1 MFYRITTVV
10 AVALCTVAAAFAQTI
25 VPVSDTNRGYLIG
38 PGDVL
43 TIKAL
48 GEPAFD
54 IEKINVDEEGKLY
67 IPYVETP
74 VVAKCKTERELQ
86 AEVARAWSKY
96 LKNPQVNL
104 RVTERLSRPPVS
116 VYGEVTKQSQFDLT
130 RRVYLLEIISVAG
143 GVTDKSS
150 GVIQVFRTR
159 PPVCSGP
166 DDTNNWII
174 NADTDLG
181 VPSRMFSIAALRQG
195 REEANPEILPG
206 DIIVVQ
212 KAAAVY
218 VTGEVIKPGEL
229 GIPEGGLPVTQAIA
243 MASGQTREAKM
254 KDVKIYR
261 RKPGQPQPEMIVANV
276 ERIKKGEMKDVMLEP
291 GDIVEVGKAPKGF
304 MDYLIEF
311 ATGVP
316 NRIPIPIRPI

>member
-1 MFYRITTVV
+1 MFFRITTAF
-10 AVALCTVAAAFAQTI
+10 AVIACTVAAAFSQGIIPT
-25 VPVSDTNRGYLIG
+25 SDTSRGYLIG

-48 GEPAFD
+48 GEPAFEV
-54 IEKINVDEEGKLY
+54 EKINVDEEGKLY
-67 IPYVETP
+67 IPYVDAP
-74 VVAKCKTERELQ
+74 VIAKCKTERELQ
-86 AEVARAWSKY
+86 AEVAKVWSKY
-96 LKNPQVNL
+96 LRNPQINL

-130 RRVYLLEIISVAG
+130 RRVFLLEIISVAG

-166 DDTNNWII
+166 TDVNNWLI

-181 VPSRMFSIAALRQG
+181 VPSRLFSIAALRQG

-212 KAAAVY
+212 KASSIY
-218 VTGEVIKPGEL
+218 VTGEVNKPGEL
-229 GIPEGGLPVTQAIA
+229 GIPEGGLPLTQAIA
-243 MASGQTREAKM
+243 MSSGQTREAKL

-261 RKPGQPQPEMIVANV
+261 RRAGQQEPEMIVANV
-276 ERIKKGEMKDVMLEP
+276 EKIKKGETKEVMLEP
-291 GDIVEVGKAPKGF
+291 GDIIEVGKAPKKF

>member
-1 MFYRITTVV
+1 MFYRITTVL
-10 AVALCTVAAAFAQTI
+10 AVIVCTVAAAFAQGI
-25 VPVSDTNRGYLIG
+25 VPVSDTGRGYLIG

-48 GEPAFD
+48 GEPTFD

-86 AEVARAWSKY
+86 AEVAKAWSKY
-96 LKNPQVNL
+96 LRNPQINL

-166 DDTNNWII
+166 DDINNWII

-212 KAAAVY
+212 KAAAIY

-229 GIPEGGLPVTQAIA
+229 GIPEGGLPLTQALA
-243 MASGQTREAKM
+243 MASGVNREAKT
-254 KDVKIYR
+254 KEVKIFR
-261 RKPGQPQPEMIVANV
+261 RKIGSPQPEMIAVNLD
-276 ERIKKGEMKDVMLEP
+276 EIKKGGAKDVMLEP
-291 GDIVEVGKAPKGF
+291 GDIVEVGKAPKKF
-304 MDYLIEF
+304 TDFLMDFI
-311 ATGVP
+311 TGVP
-316 NRIPIPIRPI
+316 GRIPIPIRPI

>member
-1 MFYRITTVV
+1 MICRITTFFCLL
-10 AVALCTVAAAFAQTI
+10 ACFATAALAQGI
-25 VPVSDTNRGYLIG
+25 VPVSDTGRGYLIG

-48 GEPAFD
+48 GEPSFD
-54 IEKINVDEEGKLY
+54 VEKISVDEQGRLFV
-67 IPYVETP
+67 PYVDAP
-74 VVAKCKTERELQ
+74 IIAKCKTERELQ
-86 AEVARAWSKY
+86 AEVAKAWSKY
-96 LKNPQVNL
+96 LRNPQLTL

-116 VYGEVTKQSQFDLT
+116 VYGEVAKQSQFDLT
-130 RRVYLLEIISVAG
+130 RQVYLLEIVSVAG

-166 DDTNNWII
+166 NDPNNWVIDPDK
-174 NADTDLG
+174 NLG
-181 VPSRMFSIAALRQG
+181 VPSRLFSIAALRQG
-195 REEANPEILPG
+195 REEANPEIVPG

-212 KAAAVY
+212 KSAAVY
-218 VTGEVIKPGEL
+218 VTGEVIRPGEL
-229 GIPEGGLPVTQAIA
+229 GIPEGGLPLTQAIA

-261 RKPGQPQPEMIVANV
+261 RKAGVPQPEMIVANV

-316 NRIPIPIRPI
+316 GRIPIPIRPL

>member
-1 MFYRITTVV
+1 MFYRITTVA
-10 AVALCTVAAAFAQTI
+10 AVVFCTVAAAFAQGI
-25 VPVSDTNRGYLIG
+25 VTVSDTNRGYLVG

-67 IPYVETP
+67 IPYVDTP
-74 VVAKCKTERELQ
+74 VIAKCKTERELQ
-86 AEVARAWSKY
+86 AEVAKAWSKY

-212 KAAAVY
+212 KAAAIY

-229 GIPEGGLPVTQAIA
+229 GIPEGGLPLTQALA
-243 MASGQTREAKM
+243 MASGVNREAKT
-254 KDVKIYR
+254 KEVKIFR
-261 RKPGQPQPEMIVANV
+261 RKIGSPQPEMIAVNLDQ
-276 ERIKKGEMKDVMLEP
+276 IKKGGTKDVMLEP
-291 GDIVEVGKAPKGF
+291 GDIVEVGKAPKKF
-304 MDYLIEF
+304 TDFLMDFI
-311 ATGVP
+311 TGVP
-316 NRIPIPIRPI
+316 GRIPIPIRPI

>member
-10 AVALCTVAAAFAQTI
+10 AVIASTFAAAFAQNI

-48 GEPAFD
+48 GEPTFD

-96 LKNPQVNL
+96 LKNPQINL

-130 RRVYLLEIISVAG
+130 RQVYLLEIISVAG

-166 DDTNNWII
+166 NDANNWII

-212 KAAAVY
+212 KAAAIY

-229 GIPEGGLPVTQAIA
+229 GIPEGGLPLTQAIA

-276 ERIKKGEMKDVMLEP
+276 ERIKKGETKDVMLEP
-291 GDIVEVGKAPKGF
+291 GDIVEVGKAPKRF

>member
-1 MFYRITTVV
+1 MFYRITTVF
-10 AVALCTVAAAFAQTI
+10 AVIACTVAAAFAQGI
-25 VPVSDTNRGYLIG
+25 MPVSDTNRGGYLIG

-74 VVAKCKTERELQ
+74 VVAKCKTERQLQ
-86 AEVARAWSKY
+86 AEVAKAWSKY

-130 RRVYLLEIISVAG
+130 RQVYLLEIISVAG

-166 DDTNNWII
+166 SDVNNWII

-181 VPSRMFSIAALRQG
+181 VPSRLFSIAALRQG

-212 KAAAVY
+212 KAAAIY
-218 VTGEVIKPGEL
+218 VTGEVMKPGEL
-229 GIPEGGLPVTQAIA
+229 SIPEGGLPVTQAIA

-254 KDVKIYR
+254 KGHRD
-261 RKPGQPQPEMIVANV
+261 GQ
-276 ERIKKGEMKDVMLEP
+276 
-291 GDIVEVGKAPKGF
+291 
-304 MDYLIEF
+304 
-311 ATGVP
+311 
-316 NRIPIPIRPI
+316 RPDARG

>member
-1 MFYRITTVV
+1 MFYRITTAFAIIV
-10 AVALCTVAAAFAQTI
+10 CTAAAAFAQGI
-25 VPVSDTNRGYLIG
+25 VPVSDTGRGYLIG
-38 PGDVL
+38 RGDVL

-54 IEKINVDEEGKLY
+54 VEKINVDEEGKLY
-67 IPYVETP
+67 IPYVDTP
-74 VVAKCKTERELQ
+74 VMARCKTERELQ
-86 AEVARAWSKY
+86 SEVAKAWSRF

-116 VYGEVTKQSQFDLT
+116 VYGEVTKQSQFNLT
-130 RRVYLLEIISVAG
+130 RRVHLLEIISEVG
-143 GVTDKSS
+143 GVTDRSS

-166 DDTNNWII
+166 SDVNNWVI

-181 VPSRMFSIAALRQG
+181 VPSRLFSIGALRQG
-195 REEANPEILPG
+195 REEANPEIVPG

-212 KAAAVY
+212 KAASIY
-218 VTGEVIKPGEL
+218 VTGEVNKPGEL
-229 GIPEGGLPVTQAIA
+229 GIPEGGLPLTQAIA
-243 MASGQTREAKM
+243 MASGQTREAKL

-261 RKPGQPQPEMIVANV
+261 RKAGQQEPAMIVANV
-276 ERIKKGEMKDVMLEP
+276 EKIKKGETKEVMLEP
-291 GDIVEVGKAPKGF
+291 GDIVEVGKAPKKF

-316 NRIPIPIRPI
+316 NRIPIPIRPL